1 MSAKRRMP
9 DSPKR
14 IGDAAD
20 HGRSESKEYVAGML
34 RKARYETG
42 HRKMMR
48 ILLRPAVRSEMDRNA
63 TIGDRCRFKTRF

>member
-20 HGRSESKEYVAGML
+20 HGRSESKEYLAGML

-42 HRKMMR
+42 NLDGSEPEEDDADSAM
-48 ILLRPAVRSEMDRNA
+48 PSRSQRDGSGR
-63 TIGDRCRFKTRF
+63 DYPRF

>member
-42 HRKMMR
+42 HFDGSE
-48 ILLRPAVRSEMDRNA
+48 PEEDDADTVTASRSQRDGSERDYR
-63 TIGDRCRFKTRF
+63 R